1 MLVSECSSQMEAIGS
16 RMNQSQRKA
25 IRLQNKLGS
34 MGVEQDDKMVPFV
47 IPPEE
52 IKDLVAAHLASDTY

>member
-1 MLVSECSSQMEAIGS
+1 MAEQDEPKSET
-16 RMNQSQRKA
+16 KA

-34 MGVEQDDKMVPFV
+34 MGVEQVDKMVPFV

-52 IKDLVAAHLASDTY
+52 IKNLVAAHVASDTY